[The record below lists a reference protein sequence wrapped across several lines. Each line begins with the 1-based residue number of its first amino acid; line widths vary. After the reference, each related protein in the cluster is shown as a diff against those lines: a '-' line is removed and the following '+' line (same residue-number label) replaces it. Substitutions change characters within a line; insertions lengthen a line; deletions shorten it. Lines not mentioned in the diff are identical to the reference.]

1 MLIKKIVNVF
11 RNQISI
17 LYKYRNNVGFISSR
31 LIGKKARI
39 DEIRYVLNSLFG
51 EGEYYQYP
59 KRNEYEFYFSTSER
73 IYKIVIIDDGNEEGH
88 ISKIV

>member
-1 MLIKKIVNVF
+1 M
-11 RNQISI
+11 
-17 LYKYRNNVGFISSR
+17 
-31 LIGKKARI
+31 IGKKARI
-39 DEIRYVLNSLFG
+39 DEIRYVLNYLFG

-59 KRNEYEFYFSTSER
+59 KRNEYEFYFSASER